1 MTNTLPPIASPART
15 RAIMEEFGFR
25 TKKQFGQN
33 FLTNTDVLKRIVAA
47 GGVGPDDDVIE
58 IGPGIGALT
67 EFLAVSAH
75 QVLAL
80 EIDGNLLPVLA
91 QTMAPYHNVE
101 VVNQDVLQADLPAM
115 IAEHFDGQHQVKVVA
130 NLPYYIT
137 TPILMHLL
145 NAPIDIAG
153 ITVMMQKEVAS
164 RLTARPS
171 TKDYGSLSIAVQ
183 LNMNVEL
190 AFTVNRNSFVPAPNV
205 DSAIV
210 VLSKRAE
217 PLAEVEDHEAFTK
230 LVKGSFAARRK
241 TLWNNLQRLYG
252 KAPDAKALIT
262 QALEAAN
269 IAPSVRAET
278 LTIQQFA
285 DLQKNLAAVG
295 LK

>member
-15 RAIMEEFGFR
+15 RAMMEEFGFR

-33 FLTNTDVLKRIVAA
+33 LLTNTDVRKRIVAA
-47 GGVGPDDDVIE
+47 GDVSPDDDVIE

-75 QVLAL
+75 QVVAL

-101 VVNQDVLQADLPAM
+101 VVNQDVLQADLPAL
-115 IAEHFDGQHQVKVVA
+115 IAEHFDGKHQLKVVA

-153 ITVMMQKEVAS
+153 ITVMMQKEVAA
-164 RLTARPS
+164 RLTARPG

-183 LNMNVEL
+183 LGMNVEL

-210 VLSKRAE
+210 VLSKRDK
-217 PLAEVEDHEAFTK
+217 PLAEVEDHAAFTK
-230 LVKGSFAARRK
+230 LVKGSFASRRK
-241 TLWNNLQRLYG
+241 TLWNNLQIG
-252 KAPDAKALIT
+252 
-262 QALEAAN
+262 
-269 IAPSVRAET
+269 RASCRER
-278 LTIQQFA
+278 
-285 DLQKNLAAVG
+285 V
-295 LK
+295 